1 MLTESLLYFTMAIDI
16 GGQNK
21 SEILMHRACAY
32 EALGMREMQVRD
44 MRTINEVDGGFRVR
58 YMEESNRLEREG
70 FIDRAEKIRLF
81 LQKMD
86 WVVKR

>member
-1 MLTESLLYFTMAIDI
+1 M
-16 GGQNK
+16 G
-21 SEILMHRACAY
+21 
-32 EALGMREMQVRD
+32 
-44 MRTINEVDGGFRVR
+44 TINEVDGGFRVR

-70 FIDRAEKIRLF
+70 FRDRAEKIRLF